1 VLKINVP
8 MSLKKIRQYLLVAI
22 IALLFLGIGF
32 RLGERNSGRVSV
44 TTGQNVAG
52 VDTSVMNEVLD
63 RLKQSYLK
71 PEDINS
77 KKLMYGAAEGMT
89 SSLGD
94 PYTSFY
100 PPVENVRSKEDLQ
113 GEFGGV
119 GIQLGYIDD
128 TLAVMAPLK
137 GTPAE
142 KAGIKAGDLILRIKD
157 DVKKI
162 DKDTSELKIDEAV
175 DLIRGIK
182 GTTVILTIFHDG
194 ENQSRDV
201 SLVRDTINVPSTEIE
216 WVDNGR
222 VAVLR
227 VNKFGEQTLGEWNK
241 MVDQVIAQK
250 AMGVI
255 LDLRNNPG
263 GFLQRAV
270 DLGSEFIPDGVIVK
284 QRDRNTTETLNVDRR
299 GRLIGMPLVVLI
311 NKGSASAS
319 EILAGALRERIGIK
333 LVGEK
338 SFGKGTVQEVQ
349 DLSGG
354 AGLHITIA
362 EWLLPSGKNIH
373 KEGLTPDVEIKYE
386 LDPKNPEVDNQMDKA
401 LEVLKGLGK

>member
-1 VLKINVP
+1 
-8 MSLKKIRQYLLVAI
+8 MSLLKIRQILLFAIVAF
-22 IALLFLGIGF
+22 LFLGIGF
-32 RLGERNSGRVSV
+32 RIGREKSVYKVTGESV
-44 TTGQNVAG
+44 KEIDTT
-52 VDTSVMNEVLD
+52 VMNEVLA
-63 RLKQSYLK
+63 RLKQYYLK
-71 PEDINS
+71 PEDIEA

-89 SSLGD
+89 ASLGD
-94 PYTSFY
+94 PYTAFY
-100 PPVENVRSKEDLQ
+100 PPTENVRSKEDLQ

-142 KAGIKAGDLILRIKD
+142 KAGIRAGDLILRIKD
-157 DVKKI
+157 EAKNI
-162 DKDTSELKIDEAV
+162 DRDTSDLKIDDAV
-175 DLIRGIK
+175 DIIRGPK

-194 ENQSRDV
+194 ENESEDIP
-201 SLVRDTINVPSTEIE
+201 LVRDIINVPSTEIE
-216 WVDNGR
+216 WLDDGK

-227 VNKFGEQTLGEWNK
+227 VNKFGEQTLTEWNK

-250 AMGVI
+250 ATGVI

-270 DLGSEFIPDGVIVK
+270 DLGEEFISGGVVVQ
-284 QRDRNTTETLNVDRR
+284 QRDRNTTESIEVGRS
-299 GRLIGMPLVVLI
+299 GRLIGKPLVVLI

-319 EILAGALRERIGIK
+319 EILAGALRERVGTK

-349 DLSGG
+349 DLPGG
-354 AGLHITIA
+354 AGLHVTIA

-373 KEGLTPDVEIKYE
+373 EEGLTPDVEVKFE
-386 LDPKNPEVDNQMDKA
+386 FDEKNPESDNQMDKA
-401 LEVLKGLGK
+401 LEVLKSLIK

>member
-1 VLKINVP
+1 
-8 MSLKKIRQYLLVAI
+8 MSLLKIRQILLFAIVAF
-22 IALLFLGIGF
+22 LFLGIGF
-32 RLGERNSGRVSV
+32 RIGREKSVYKVTGESV
-44 TTGQNVAG
+44 KE
-52 VDTSVMNEVLD
+52 VDTTVMNEVLA
-63 RLKQSYLK
+63 RLKQYYLK
-71 PEDINS
+71 PEDIEA

-89 SSLGD
+89 ASLGD
-94 PYTSFY
+94 PYTAFY
-100 PPVENVRSKEDLQ
+100 PPNENVRSKEDLQ

-142 KAGIKAGDLILRIKD
+142 KAGIRAGDLILRIKD
-157 DVKKI
+157 EAKNI
-162 DKDTSELKIDEAV
+162 DRDTSDLKIDDAV
-175 DLIRGIK
+175 DIIRGPK

-194 ENQSRDV
+194 ENESEDIP
-201 SLVRDTINVPSTEIE
+201 LVRDIINVPSTEIE
-216 WVDNGR
+216 WLDDGK

-227 VNKFGEQTLGEWNK
+227 VNKFGEQTLTEWNK
-241 MVDQVIAQK
+241 MVDQVIVQK
-250 AMGVI
+250 ATGVI

-270 DLGSEFIPDGVIVK
+270 DLGEEFISGGVVVQ
-284 QRDRNTTETLNVDRR
+284 QRDRNTTESIEVGRS
-299 GRLIGMPLVVLI
+299 GRLIGKPLVVLI

-319 EILAGALRERIGIK
+319 EILAGALRERVGTK

-349 DLSGG
+349 DLPGG
-354 AGLHITIA
+354 AGLHVTIA

-373 KEGLTPDVEIKYE
+373 EEGLTPDVEVKFE
-386 LDPKNPEVDNQMDKA
+386 FDEENPESDNQMDKA
-401 LEVLKGLGK
+401 LEVLKGLIK